1 MAVSEVIE
9 EDTEAVVEAGE
20 ADCVD
25 KDQNY
30 DLTQH

>member
-1 MAVSEVIE
+1 MEASEVIE
-9 EDTEAVVEAGE
+9 EVTGAGGEAGG

>member
-1 MAVSEVIE
+1 MEASEVTE
-9 EDTEAVVEAGE
+9 EVTEAVVGAGE